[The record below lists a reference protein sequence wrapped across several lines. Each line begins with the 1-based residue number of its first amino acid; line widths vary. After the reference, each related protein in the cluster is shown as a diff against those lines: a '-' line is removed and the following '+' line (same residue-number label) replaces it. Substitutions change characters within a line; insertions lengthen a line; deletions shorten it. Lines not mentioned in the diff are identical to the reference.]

1 VPIAPHT
8 LTVRLPRGATND
20 AVATVLATASK
31 RWWPDGPHP
40 RLWTE
45 TVPAPAD
52 SERAARR
59 RETETRR
66 PLGPGQLL
74 RVLLLRYEVEGAG
87 GSGGVFAG
95 GRAHTPATGT
105 TGDLVD
111 ARAGGTA
118 GGLAGETADGTAQGT
133 VRTPVPRPGD
143 LVLVADPAALD
154 ATSLRLISR
163 VLGGELGP
171 DEVRTA
177 EHPPAAH
184 PGLVPA
190 PAALRRAAATAL
202 VRGRYEGRS
211 SVRVTVPVSAP
222 DRPGYALGAFD
233 GRAVLEAD
241 LSEDRTVGD
250 LLATPLTPLAPLTP
264 PGDDVIDEA
273 ALSESHVAR
282 VQDQLATVPPETPLI
297 DLVLLDETESAEQLA
312 LGRPAA
318 PPSVPSRRIDEAFAD
333 QVALRPDAPAL
344 TCGEHTLT
352 YRELDS
358 RADELAAGLR
368 AGGVLPGD
376 NVGLCLPRSTDLVAM
391 MLAVLKA
398 DAIYVPLDPDHPAD
412 RRARIAD
419 DAGLRLTVEDT
430 TTLTGHPGEHQAFTA
445 RPATA
450 PAYVIHTSGSTGRP
464 KGVVV
469 PHANVL
475 ALVEATRDDFGLGPG
490 DTWTLFHSSAFDFSV
505 WEIWGALLTGARL
518 VVVDYW
524 LSRSPADFHALLAR
538 EGVTVLSQTPSAF
551 TQLMAA
557 DREHGERRGHG
568 TPLAL
573 RLVVLGGEPLDVRPL
588 RDWFDRH
595 PEDRCRLVNM
605 FGITETTVHVTAQ
618 TVTRHTALCGS
629 RSVGRPLPGWYV
641 YVLDARGRPVPP
653 GVPGEIHVGG
663 AGVATGYLGRP
674 ELTGQHFV
682 PDPWHGGRMYRSGD
696 LGRLLP
702 DGTLEHLGRI
712 DSQVKVR
719 GFRIEPDE
727 IRHVLL
733 ADPTV
738 TAAAVTVSGDA
749 FLDAAGVRIDAY
761 VVLAADPVGTADDIR
776 RRAAKLLP
784 DHMLPASVTALKQL
798 PLTPNG
804 KLDPSGLPAP
814 TAPAEAL
821 ADAPPGTTAPTGL
834 FAELIGIWES
844 VLGVPVG
851 PDDNFFDLGGN
862 SLYAIR
868 LATAMRERGLPP
880 VPLRRLY
887 LSPTVRSL
895 SEAVDE

>member
-1 VPIAPHT
+1 MPTARRA
-8 LTVRLPRGATND
+8 LTVRLPRGVTDD
-20 AVATVLATASK
+20 AVATALATASK

-40 RLWTE
+40 RLWTG

-52 SERAARR
+52 SQRAARR

-74 RVLLLRYEVEGAG
+74 RVLLLRYEEGGTG
-87 GSGGVFAG
+87 GSGGGFAG
-95 GRAHTPATGT
+95 GSAHTPSTGT
-105 TGDLVD
+105 AGDL
-111 ARAGGTA
+111 AGTRAGGTA
-118 GGLAGETADGTAQGT
+118 GGLAGGSSGGTAQGT
-133 VRTPVPRPGD
+133 VRTSVPRPGD
-143 LVLVADPAALD
+143 LVLVADPAVLD
-154 ATSLRLISR
+154 ATSLRLISQ
-163 VLGGELGP
+163 VLCGELGP
-171 DEVRTA
+171 DEVRTTA
-177 EHPPAAH
+177 EHSPAAH
-184 PGLVPA
+184 PARVPTS
-190 PAALRRAAATAL
+190 AALRRAAATAL

-222 DRPGYALGAFD
+222 DRPGNTLGAFD

-250 LLATPLTPLAPLTP
+250 LLATPLTP
-264 PGDDVIDEA
+264 PGDDVIDKA
-273 ALSESHVAR
+273 APSERHVAC
-282 VQDQLATVPPETPLI
+282 VQAQLATVPPETPLI

-318 PPSVPSRRIDEAFAD
+318 PPSLPSRRIDEAFAD

-368 AGGVLPGD
+368 ARGVLPGD
-376 NVGLCLPRSTDLVAM
+376 HVGLCLPRSTDLVAM

-412 RRARIAD
+412 RRARIAE
-419 DAGLRLTVEDT
+419 DAGLRLTVADT
-430 TTLTGHPGEHQAFTA
+430 ATLTGHPADHRTSTA
-445 RPATA
+445 RTATA

-469 PHANVL
+469 PHTNVL
-475 ALVEATRDDFGLGPG
+475 SLVDATRDDFGLGPG

-524 LSRSPADFHALLAR
+524 VSRSPTDFLALLAR
-538 EGVTVLSQTPSAF
+538 ERVTVLSQTPSAF

-557 DREHGERRGHG
+557 DREHHERRGQG
-568 TPLAL
+568 TPPAL
-573 RLVVLGGEPLDVRPL
+573 RLIVLGGEPLDARPL

-618 TVTRHTALCGS
+618 TVTRRTALSGS

-653 GVPGEIHVGG
+653 GAPGEIHVGG

-674 ELTGQHFV
+674 GLTGQRFV

-733 ADPTV
+733 ADPSV

-761 VVLAADPVGTADDIR
+761 VVLGPDPVGTTDAIR

-784 DHMLPASVTALKQL
+784 DHMLPASVTALERL

-814 TAPAEAL
+814 TAPAAPL
-821 ADAPPGTTAPTGL
+821 ADAAPGTAAPADP
-834 FAELIGIWES
+834 FAELTGIWES

>member
-1 VPIAPHT
+1 
-8 LTVRLPRGATND
+8 
-20 AVATVLATASK
+20 
-31 RWWPDGPHP
+31 
-40 RLWTE
+40 
-45 TVPAPAD
+45 
-52 SERAARR
+52 
-59 RETETRR
+59 
-66 PLGPGQLL
+66 
-74 RVLLLRYEVEGAG
+74 
-87 GSGGVFAG
+87 
-95 GRAHTPATGT
+95 
-105 TGDLVD
+105 
-111 ARAGGTA
+111 
-118 GGLAGETADGTAQGT
+118 
-133 VRTPVPRPGD
+133 
-143 LVLVADPAALD
+143 
-154 ATSLRLISR
+154 
-163 VLGGELGP
+163 
-171 DEVRTA
+171 
-177 EHPPAAH
+177 
-184 PGLVPA
+184 
-190 PAALRRAAATAL
+190 
-202 VRGRYEGRS
+202 
-211 SVRVTVPVSAP
+211 
-222 DRPGYALGAFD
+222 
-233 GRAVLEAD
+233 
-241 LSEDRTVGD
+241 
-250 LLATPLTPLAPLTP
+250 
-264 PGDDVIDEA
+264 
-273 ALSESHVAR
+273 
-282 VQDQLATVPPETPLI
+282 
-297 DLVLLDETESAEQLA
+297 
-312 LGRPAA
+312 
-318 PPSVPSRRIDEAFAD
+318 
-333 QVALRPDAPAL
+333 
-344 TCGEHTLT
+344 
-352 YRELDS
+352 
-358 RADELAAGLR
+358 
-368 AGGVLPGD
+368 
-376 NVGLCLPRSTDLVAM
+376 M

-412 RRARIAD
+412 RRARTAE

-430 TTLTGHPGEHQAFTA
+430 APLTGHPADHRAPTA

-469 PHANVL
+469 PHSNVL
-475 ALVEATRDDFGLGPG
+475 ALIDATRDDFGLTPG

-524 LSRSPADFHALLAR
+524 VSRSPADFHALLVR

-557 DREHGERRGHG
+557 DREHGERRGRG

-573 RLVVLGGEPLDVRPL
+573 RLVVLGGEPLDARPL

-618 TVTRHTALCGS
+618 TVTRRTALSGS
-629 RSVGRPLPGWYV
+629 RSVGHPLPGWYV

-653 GVPGEIHVGG
+653 GAPGEIHVGG

-674 ELTGQHFV
+674 GLTGQRFV

-719 GFRIEPDE
+719 GFRIELDE

-733 ADPTV
+733 ADPSV

-784 DHMLPASVTALKQL
+784 EHMLPASVTALPRL

-804 KLDPSGLPAP
+804 KLDPSRLPAP
-814 TAPAEAL
+814 TAPA
-821 ADAPPGTTAPTGL
+821 DAPPGTAAPAAADP
-834 FAELIGIWES
+834 FAELTGIWES

-868 LATAMRERGLPP
+868 LASAMRERGLPP
-880 VPLRRLY
+880 VALRRLY

>member
-1 VPIAPHT
+1 MPTARHT
-8 LTVRLPRGATND
+8 LTVRLPLGATD
-20 AVATVLATASK
+20 DGPVATALATASK

-52 SERAARR
+52 SARAARR

-74 RVLLLRYEVEGAG
+74 RVLLLRYEEEGAG
-87 GSGGVFAG
+87 ESGGGSAG
-95 GRAHTPATGT
+95 GSAPVPATGAT
-105 TGDLVD
+105 DNLAGT
-111 ARAGGTA
+111 RAGGTA
-118 GGLAGETADGTAQGT
+118 GDLAGAPAVGTAQGT
-133 VRTPVPRPGD
+133 VRPPVARPAD

-163 VLGGELGP
+163 VLCGELGP
-171 DEVRTA
+171 QEVRTA
-177 EHPPAAH
+177 EHSPAAH
-184 PGLVPA
+184 PARVPG
-190 PAALRRAAATAL
+190 PEALLRAAATAL
-202 VRGRYEGRS
+202 VLGRYEGRS
-211 SVRVTVPVSAP
+211 SVRVAVPVSAL
-222 DRPGYALGAFD
+222 DRPGNTLGAFD

-241 LSEDRTVGD
+241 LSEGRTVGD
-250 LLATPLTPLAPLTP
+250 LLATPLSP
-264 PGDDVIDEA
+264 PGDDAVDEA
-273 ALSESHVAR
+273 APAERHVAR
-282 VQDQLATVPPETPLI
+282 VQDQLATVPPGTPLI

-312 LGRPAA
+312 LGRPPRSAV
-318 PPSVPSRRIDEAFAD
+318 PPPRPSRRIDEAFAD
-333 QVALRPDAPAL
+333 QVALRPEAPAL
-344 TCGEHTLT
+344 TCGERTLT

-368 AGGVLPGD
+368 ARGVRPGD
-376 NVGLCLPRSTDLVAM
+376 HVGLCLPRSTDLVAM

-412 RRARIAD
+412 RRARTAE

-430 TTLTGHPGEHQAFTA
+430 APLTGHPADHRAPTA

-469 PHANVL
+469 PHSNVL
-475 ALVEATRDDFGLGPG
+475 ALIDATRDDFGLTPG

-524 LSRSPADFHALLAR
+524 VSRSPADFHALLVR

-557 DREHGERRGHG
+557 DREHGEHWGRG

-573 RLVVLGGEPLDVRPL
+573 RLVVLGGEPLDARPL

-618 TVTRHTALCGS
+618 TVTRRTALSGS
-629 RSVGRPLPGWYV
+629 RSVGHPLPGWYV

-653 GVPGEIHVGG
+653 GAPGEIHVGG

-674 ELTGQHFV
+674 GLTGQRFV

-719 GFRIEPDE
+719 GFRIELDE

-733 ADPTV
+733 ADLSV

-784 DHMLPASVTALKQL
+784 EHMLPASVTALPRL

-804 KLDPSGLPAP
+804 KLDPSRLPAP
-814 TAPAEAL
+814 TAPA
-821 ADAPPGTTAPTGL
+821 DAPPGIAAPAAADP
-834 FAELIGIWES
+834 FAELTGIWES

-880 VPLRRLY
+880 VALRRLY

>member
-1 VPIAPHT
+1 MATARHT
-8 LTVRLPRGATND
+8 LTVRLPRGATD
-20 AVATVLATASK
+20 DGTVATVLATASK
-31 RWWPDGPHP
+31 LWWPDGPQP

-66 PLGPGQLL
+66 QLGPGQLL
-74 RVLLLRYEVEGAG
+74 RVLLLRYEEGAG
-87 GSGGVFAG
+87 ESGGGFAG
-95 GRAHTPATGT
+95 GSAHAPAAGATDGAAGT
-105 TGDLVD
+105 
-111 ARAGGTA
+111 RAGGTA
-118 GGLAGETADGTAQGT
+118 DEPAGEPAQGT
-133 VRTPVPRPGD
+133 VRPPVPRPGD
-143 LVLVADPAALD
+143 LVLVADPTALD
-154 ATSLRLISR
+154 TSSLRLISR
-163 VLGGELGP
+163 VLCGELGP
-171 DEVRTA
+171 DEIRTA
-177 EHPPAAH
+177 EHSPAAH
-184 PGLVPA
+184 PARVPG
-190 PAALRRAAATAL
+190 PEVLRRAAATAL

-211 SVRVTVPVSAP
+211 SVRVTVPVSAL
-222 DRPGYALGAFD
+222 DRPGNTLGAFD

-241 LSEDRTVGD
+241 LSEDRTVGE
-250 LLATPLTPLAPLTP
+250 LLATPLTA
-264 PGDDVIDEA
+264 PGDDVLDEAIDEPA
-273 ALSESHVAR
+273 PFERHVAR

-297 DLVLLDETESAEQLA
+297 DLVLLDGTESAEQLA

-318 PPSVPSRRIDEAFAD
+318 PPPLPSRRIDEAFAD

-352 YRELDS
+352 YRDLDS

-368 AGGVLPGD
+368 ARGVRPGD
-376 NVGLCLPRSTDLVAM
+376 HVGLCLPRSTDLVAM

-412 RRARIAD
+412 RRARTAE
-419 DAGLRLTVEDT
+419 DAGLRLTVADIA
-430 TTLTGHPGEHQAFTA
+430 TLTGHPAGHRAPTA

-469 PHANVL
+469 PHTNVL
-475 ALVEATRDDFGLGPG
+475 ALIDATRDDFGLGPG

-524 LSRSPADFHALLAR
+524 VSRSPADFHALLAR

-557 DREHGERRGHG
+557 DREHVEQRGQG

-573 RLVVLGGEPLDVRPL
+573 RLVVLGGEPLDARPL

-618 TVTRHTALCGS
+618 TVTRRTALSGS

-653 GVPGEIHVGG
+653 GAPGEIHVGG
-663 AGVATGYLGRP
+663 AGLATGYLGRP
-674 ELTGQHFV
+674 GLTEQRFV

-696 LGRLLP
+696 LGRLLA

-719 GFRIEPDE
+719 GFRIELDE

-733 ADPTV
+733 ADPSV

-749 FLDAAGVRIDAY
+749 FVDAAGVRIDAY
-761 VVLAADPVGTADDIR
+761 VVLAADPTGTADDIR

-784 DHMLPASVTALKQL
+784 EHMLPASVTTLPRL

-804 KLDPSGLPAP
+804 KLDPSRLPAP
-814 TAPAEAL
+814 KATADAL
-821 ADAPPGTTAPTGL
+821 ADAPPGTAAPTPAPADP
-834 FAELIGIWES
+834 FAELTGIWES

>member
-1 VPIAPHT
+1 MPTDPHT
-8 LTVRLPRGATND
+8 LTVRLPRGATD
-20 AVATVLATASK
+20 DTVATVLATASK

-45 TVPAPAD
+45 TVPAPTD

-74 RVLLLRYEVEGAG
+74 RVLLLRYEEAGAG

-105 TGDLVD
+105 TGDLVGTP
-111 ARAGGTA
+111 AGGTT
-118 GGLAGETADGTAQGT
+118 GGLAGETADGTAQGS

-154 ATSLRLISR
+154 TTSLRLISR

-177 EHPPAAH
+177 EHSPAAH
-184 PGLVPA
+184 PARVPA
-190 PAALRRAAATAL
+190 PAALRRAAAAAL

-222 DRPGYALGAFD
+222 DRPGNTLGAFD

-250 LLATPLTPLAPLTP
+250 LLATPLTP

-273 ALSESHVAR
+273 APSERHVAC

-297 DLVLLDETESAEQLA
+297 DLVLLDETVSAEQLA

-318 PPSVPSRRIDEAFAD
+318 PPSLPSRRIDEAFAD

-352 YRELDS
+352 YRELHS

-376 NVGLCLPRSTDLVAM
+376 HVGLCLPRSTDLVAM

-430 TTLTGHPGEHQAFTA
+430 TTLTGHPADHRAPTH

-475 ALVEATRDDFGLGPG
+475 ALVDATRDDFGLGPG

-524 LSRSPADFHALLAR
+524 VSRSPADFHALLAR

-557 DREHGERRGHG
+557 DREHGERRGQG
-568 TPLAL
+568 TPLAV

-618 TVTRHTALCGS
+618 TVTRRTALSGS

-733 ADPTV
+733 ADPSV

-761 VVLAADPVGTADDIR
+761 VVLAADPVGTAGDIR

-784 DHMLPASVTALKQL
+784 EHMLPASVTALKRL

-821 ADAPPGTTAPTGL
+821 ADAPPGTAAPTDP
-834 FAELIGIWES
+834 FAELAGIWES

>member
-1 VPIAPHT
+1 MPTARHT
-8 LTVRLPRGATND
+8 LTVRLPLGATD
-20 AVATVLATASK
+20 DGPVATALAAASK
-31 RWWPDGPHP
+31 RWWPDDPHP
-40 RLWTE
+40 RLWSE

-52 SERAARR
+52 SARAARR

-74 RVLLLRYEVEGAG
+74 RVLLLRYEEEGAG
-87 GSGGVFAG
+87 ESGGGSAPV
-95 GRAHTPATGT
+95 PATGAT
-105 TGDLVD
+105 DNLAGT
-111 ARAGGTA
+111 RAGGMA
-118 GGLAGETADGTAQGT
+118 GDLAGESADGTAQGT
-133 VRTPVPRPGD
+133 VRPPVPRPGD

-163 VLGGELGP
+163 VLCGELGP
-171 DEVRTA
+171 QEVRTA
-177 EHPPAAH
+177 EHSLAAH
-184 PGLVPA
+184 PARVPG
-190 PAALRRAAATAL
+190 PEALRRAAATAL
-202 VRGRYEGRS
+202 VLGRYEGRS
-211 SVRVTVPVSAP
+211 SVRVAVPVSAL
-222 DRPGYALGAFD
+222 DRPANTLGAFD

-241 LSEDRTVGD
+241 LSEGRTVGD
-250 LLATPLTPLAPLTP
+250 LLATPLSP
-264 PGDDVIDEA
+264 PGDDAVDA
-273 ALSESHVAR
+273 AVAESALAWRHVAR
-282 VQDQLATVPPETPLI
+282 VQDQLATVPPGTPLI
-297 DLVLLDETESAEQLA
+297 DLLLLDETESAEQLA
-312 LGRPAA
+312 LGRPPRPAV
-318 PPSVPSRRIDEAFAD
+318 PPPRPSCRIDEAFAD
-333 QVALRPDAPAL
+333 QVALRPEAPAL
-344 TCGEHTLT
+344 TCGERTLS

-358 RADELAAGLR
+358 RADKLAAGLR
-368 AGGVLPGD
+368 ARGVRPGD
-376 NVGLCLPRSTDLVAM
+376 HVGLCLPRSTDLVTM

-412 RRARIAD
+412 RRARTAE

-430 TTLTGHPGEHQAFTA
+430 APLTGHPADHRAPIA

-469 PHANVL
+469 PHSNVL
-475 ALVEATRDDFGLGPG
+475 ALIDATRDDFGLGPG

-524 LSRSPADFHALLAR
+524 VSRSPADFHALLVR

-557 DREHGERRGHG
+557 GREHGERRGRG
-568 TPLAL
+568 APLAL

-588 RDWFDRH
+588 RDWFDCY

-618 TVTRHTALCGS
+618 TVTRRTALSGS

-653 GVPGEIHVGG
+653 GAPGEIHVGG

-674 ELTGQHFV
+674 DLTGQRFV

-719 GFRIEPDE
+719 GFRIELDE

-733 ADPTV
+733 ADPSV

-761 VVLAADPVGTADDIR
+761 VVLAADPAGTADDIR

-784 DHMLPASVTALKQL
+784 EHMLPASVTALPRL

-804 KLDPSGLPAP
+804 KLDPSRLPAP
-814 TAPAEAL
+814 TTP
-821 ADAPPGTTAPTGL
+821 ADAPPGTAAPAAADP
-834 FAELIGIWES
+834 FAELTGIWES

-880 VPLRRLY
+880 VALRRLY